1 MRVIVLAAG
10 AGDRWGNY
18 RGTAKHFLNV
28 EGEVLIERTIRQF
41 SKYTDDILVVG
52 SGQEYSFSN
61 TSLFV
66 PAVTDTDALL
76 GDMLKFYSSM
86 HLWSDVRT
94 VLVFGDVY
102 FTDDAVSQIMSSD
115 LNFTFLLR
123 SNSQGQAG
131 GRREVFALSFKG
143 SMNQVISDNV
153 LKHIKFRSAPR
164 AGGWFLY
171 KSLVRPNYI
180 HNNNHID
187 IDDWTTD
194 FDYPEDII
202 VWETKRKENAEL
214 EGNK

>member
-1 MRVIVLAAG
+1 MPKVIVLAAG
-10 AGDRWGNY
+10 SGERWNNY
-18 RGTAKHFLNV
+18 RGTPKHFLNV

-41 SKYTDDILVVG
+41 SRYTDDILVVG

-61 TSLFV
+61 TSLFI
-66 PAVTDTDALL
+66 PAVTDTDVRF

-102 FTDDAVSQIMSSD
+102 FTDDAVSRIMSSD
-115 LNFTFLLR
+115 LDFTFLLR
-123 SNSQGQAG
+123 SNPRGQAG

-143 SMNQVISDNV
+143 SMNQVISDAI
-153 LKHIKFRSAPR
+153 LKHIKGRSALQ

-171 KSLVRPNYI
+171 NSLVRPNYVY
-180 HNNNHID
+180 NNNHID

-194 FDYPEDII
+194 FDYPDDIEL
-202 VWETKRKENAEL
+202 WESRRADQL
-214 EGNK
+214 QGN